1 MEKKKKMK
9 LSNNSVAQGYNALQN
24 SVDWMTASTSAQ
36 HRVLLSMRSLLETAE
51 NHTPI
56 FDFCCNNSRQA
67 WEQLQI
73 VNSRITRLIEK

>member
-1 MEKKKKMK
+1 
-9 LSNNSVAQGYNALQN
+9 
-24 SVDWMTASTSAQ
+24 MTASTSAQ

-73 VNSRITRLIEK
+73 VNSRITLLIEK